1 MTGVAVRGFRTQ
13 VTEERIA
20 EGIAADPPLR
30 KVAVG
35 AILVNPFAGDS
46 RRPYVADLSEAVA
59 WSPALGT
66 MLGGMAVEALGAPVR
81 SYGKGG
87 VAGLA
92 GAQEHAVAF
101 LTTPFGDALRAA
113 VGGGAAW
120 ISSTSSVGPA
130 GTPLTIPL
138 AHKDA
143 LYVRDHYD
151 AVTLYPGDA
160 PRPDEVLVAVAVANR
175 GRLNARLGGLAV
187 DEIEGVDGL
196 R

>member
-1 MTGVAVRGFRTQ
+1 MSGIAIRGFRTQ
-13 VTEERIA
+13 VTEERIS
-20 EGIAADPPLR
+20 EGVTVDRPLR

-35 AILVNPFAGDS
+35 AILKNPFVGGENDTL
-46 RRPYVADLSEAVA
+46 VEDLSEAVD
-59 WSPALGT
+59 WSPELGT
-66 MLGGMAVEALGAPVR
+66 LLGRMAVEALGEPVL

-87 VAGLA
+87 VAGVA

-101 LTTPFGDALRAA
+101 ITTPFGDALRAA

-120 ISSTSSVGPA
+120 ISSASVVGVA

-160 PRPDEVLVAVAVANR
+160 PRPDEVVIVIAVANR
-175 GRLNARLGGLAV
+175 GRLNARLGGLPA
-187 DEIEGVDGL
+187 DQIEGVDGL